1 MKDIIF
7 PISYKT
13 DTKGIKDSEDG
24 LKGLQSI
31 AGNIGKSVAG
41 AFAGAAGA
49 VGTFAGF
56 SIAAAADSEAIGKGL
71 ANAVEGSQA
80 FGNTASDIKK
90 ATSAL
95 DEHSNKLGDMTGIDD
110 ELINQIKTHWLEVPA
125 IAGMGI
131 AGINKAAEVA
141 ANVAA
146 GTGKDIESVS
156 NALSKA
162 MENPATA
169 MTKLQKA
176 GVFLTD
182 SQKAVYD
189 QMVANGD
196 EMGANGYLLDQL
208 GEKYK
213 GAAEASANPFK
224 ILQKTFDDLKEAI
237 GGALTPVLKDVVPMF
252 RDFVKGLVSSPEF
265 AAFIKTLGD
274 TFGQLM
280 VTLQPLLPI
289 LMGLVMAI
297 LPPLMNLIGALAP
310 IIGQLIMAFVP
321 LIEGVLPILVSLID
335 SLLPIFMELVEKLIV
350 PLIPIVLTLVEAF
363 MPLINAVLPIVSSL
377 LEALMP
383 LLLIVAQILSG
394 VLVAAIGALAFAFEL
409 ITPVIQAFGQFWGE
423 VFTKLGPILT
433 GVINFLIGAFEGFLN
448 WMIDGLNALL
458 VPLNA
463 VLDGVKAA
471 SGGAISLHINPL
483 PKISLPKLADGG
495 IVMPRPGGTQAIIG
509 EAGQPEAVI
518 PLDRLSSMMG
528 KSGATY
534 NLTINA
540 GMGADGASI
549 GEQIVT
555 FIKSYERTNG
565 RVFASA

>member
-13 DTKGIKDSEDG
+13 DTKGIKDSEDALSALG
-24 LKGLQSI
+24 GKLGK
-31 AGNIGKSVAG
+31 IGGVVAG
-41 AFAGAAGA
+41 ALSAATGAAGVFGGASVMAA
-49 VGTFAGF
+49 VN
-56 SIAAAADSEAIGKGL
+56 SEAVAKGL
-71 ANAVEGSQA
+71 ANAVENSQA
-80 FGNTASDIKK
+80 FGSSATDIQTATD
-90 ATSAL
+90 AL
-95 DEHSNKLGDMTGIDD
+95 DSASTKLGQLSGIDD

-169 MTKLQKA
+169 MSKLQKA

-213 GAAEASANPFK
+213 NAAEKSANPFDRLK
-224 ILQKTFDDLKEAI
+224 VIFENLQEKI
-237 GGALTPVLKDVVPMF
+237 GGALLPLMDKVVPIVEKF
-252 RDFVKGLVSSPEF
+252 IDNLVASPEF
-265 AAFIKTLGD
+265 EAFTKVLVDQFGKLLEVAGPLLEPIGNLVLTLLPVFVSLAGLLAGALEKVLPA
-274 TFGQLM
+274 F
-280 VTLQPLLPI
+280 QPLLDKLPKLFDAIDPLITPI
-289 LMGLVMAI
+289 TTLVGEKLLPALVGLFESLVGTITKNPDLTKSWQTGFEKLAADDGPIMGLVRIFDALSGAI
-297 LPPLMNLIGALAP
+297 TNINNAWEKIPKP
-310 IIGQLIMAFVP
+310 IRDFITNGDWVLGKG
-321 LIEGVLPILVSLID
+321 GVLGPLDVNLPNLTPTKRTDPYGGGGGGGGVGGPVPGSANGNNFVTGGL
-335 SLLPIFMELVEKLIV
+335 SWVGEHGKELLN
-350 PLIPIVLTLVEAF
+350 IPTG
-363 MPLINAVLPIVSSL
+363 
-377 LEALMP
+377 
-383 LLLIVAQILSG
+383 AQ
-394 VLVAAIGALAFAFEL
+394 
-409 ITPVIQAFGQFWGE
+409 
-423 VFTKLGPILT
+423 
-433 GVINFLIGAFEGFLN
+433 
-448 WMIDGLNALL
+448 
-458 VPLNA
+458 
-463 VLDGVKAA
+463 
-471 SGGAISLHINPL
+471 
-483 PKISLPKLADGG
+483 
-495 IVMPRPGGTQAIIG
+495 
-509 EAGQPEAVI
+509 VI
-518 PLDRLSSMMG
+518 PLDRMTG
-528 KSGATY
+528 GQTVNY
-534 NLTINA
+534 NLSITA